1 MSKIEYIR
9 MDIIMNSYEITY
21 DRILDLQQE
30 LIAILKAQSHVP
42 EIPVIHAL
50 SATYLL
56 QGYLAQR
63 IAEVGASPEGEDWGF
78 L

>member
-1 MSKIEYIR
+1 
-9 MDIIMNSYEITY
+9 MNPYEIIY

-30 LIAILKAQSHVP
+30 LIAILKSQSRDP

-56 QGYLAQR
+56 QDYLAQR
-63 IAEVGASPEGEDWGF
+63 IAGVGASSEGEDWE
-78 L
+78 LPL

>member
-1 MSKIEYIR
+1 
-9 MDIIMNSYEITY
+9 MNSYEITY

-30 LIAILKAQSHVP
+30 LITILQARNP
-42 EIPVIHAL
+42 EMSVIHAL

-56 QGYLAQR
+56 QDYLAQR
-63 IAEVGASPEGEDWGF
+63 IAEVGASPEGEDWEF